1 MCYILNHISTASLGG
16 QVPLQVLYGVTPD
29 ISIILLYTFYQPVFY
44 ATHDQHFPSDSDER
58 ARFWVGFAEH
68 CGDSLTDMVLDAVTN
83 KIIYRSS
90 LKPRTPKDPNK
101 RLVDAGGEEDHQ
113 PHEKPTKPTPAPNGQ
128 KSASSDTPT
137 VYTKSRH
144 DDGPTSSK
152 PLPGFNPDDL
162 VGRTFLLPPG
172 DNGERLRAK
181 VTRKVVED
189 IEQADGERVQKLSFI
204 LGIGNGKL
212 EELISYN
219 QLVDHLEAAAND
231 ANEISD
237 DLFKFRALIGH
248 QGPLKPTDP
257 NWKGCKYNVLVDWET
272 GEKTYEP
279 LSVLAAD
286 DPVTCALYAKEN
298 DLLHIDGWKRFRN
311 LAKRDE
317 TLTRAIMQSRI
328 RQARR
333 AKKYMFGYLIT
344 RSYKEALEFDNENN
358 NTKWAD
364 ATREEMDSIKEQQVF
379 TKHQRVKWDSSH
391 KRIINA
397 PPNHQKIR
405 VNLIF
410 AVKHD
415 GRHKARLVA
424 DGSLTP
430 DPVENI
436 YSGVVS
442 LRHLRLVIFL
452 GELNNLE
459 LWGADIGN
467 AYLEAYTNEKLFIIA
482 GPEFEELQG
491 FILIFNKALY
501 GLKSSGKRWAERFYD
516 IIKDMGFTPSKA
528 DPCIWMRENQ
538 NLKCY
543 EYVATYVD
551 DLCIAAQNPG
561 KIIQTLKED
570 YKLKVIGD
578 GPLSHHLGA
587 DYTRDKDKTLV
598 C

>member
-1 MCYILNHISTASLGG
+1 
-16 QVPLQVLYGVTPD
+16 
-29 ISIILLYTFYQPVFY
+29 
-44 ATHDQHFPSDSDER
+44 
-58 ARFWVGFAEH
+58 
-68 CGDSLTDMVLDAVTN
+68 MVLDAETF
-83 KIIYRSS
+83 KIIYRSA
-90 LKPRTPKDPNK
+90 LRTRSPKDPNK

-113 PHEKPTKPTPAPNGQ
+113 PHSKPTKHPTLVPDDE
-128 KSASSDTPT
+128 KSAQPATPT
-137 VYTKSRH
+137 VYIKSSH

-152 PLPGFNPDDL
+152 PLPEFNPDDL
-162 VGRTFLLPPG
+162 VGRTFLLPRWRQW
-172 DNGERLRAK
+172 GETKAK

-189 IEQADGERVQKLSFI
+189 IELADRERVQKLSFI
-204 LGIGNGKL
+204 LGIGNEKL
-212 EELISYN
+212 EEIISYN
-219 QLVDHLEAAAND
+219 QLADHLEAAANED
-231 ANEISD
+231 NKISD
-237 DLFKFRALIGH
+237 DLYKLRALIGH

-257 NWKGCKYNVLVDWET
+257 IWKGCKDNVLVEWET

-279 LSVLAAD
+279 LSVLAENYS
-286 DPVTCALYAKEN
+286 VTYATYAKEN

-311 LAKRDE
+311 LAKRDK
-317 TLTRAIMQSRI
+317 TLSRVVMLSKI
-328 RQARR
+328 RQPRWAN
-333 AKKYMFGYLIT
+333 KYMFGYLIP
-344 RSYKEALEFDNENN
+344 RSYKEALEFDKENN

-364 ATREEMDSIKEQQVF
+364 ATRDEMDCIKEQQVF
-379 TKHQRVKWDSSH
+379 TKHQRAKWDSNQ
-391 KRIINA
+391 KKVLNA

-410 AVKHD
+410 VVKHN

-430 DPVENI
+430 EPVENI

-467 AYLEAYTNEKLFIIA
+467 DYMEAYTQGNLFIIA
-482 GPEFEELQG
+482 GPEFEELEG

-501 GLKSSGKRWAERFYD
+501 GLKSSDKRWAERFYD
-516 IIKDMGFTPSKA
+516 FIKDMGFTPSKA
-528 DPCIWMRENQ
+528 DPCIWMRENK

-543 EYVATYVD
+543 EYLATYVD
-551 DLCIAAQNPG
+551 DLCIAAQDPG
-561 KIIQTLKED
+561 KIIETLKEG
-570 YKLKVIGD
+570 YKLKVKGD

-598 C
+598 LIENDAKSLSRLLAWLL